1 MCFIFNYLNKAL
13 FPINMVSVLY
23 LYNLFCCVLQEWRHM
38 STMYDKTILTNIKSI
53 WKRKYIIMVLQL
65 LPFPVK
71 TQSKFHSGNSAHP
84 QNARA
89 LSPLEHQSMYLN
101 VFQEQKWIRM
111 QIKLSELETQSK
123 LAVTLH
129 WSNNLISFLLLP
141 ECFLLSCVT
150 AGTAGQNCS
159 LAVHPLCQP
168 LKQQGKKAFSVNLKI
183 L

>member
-1 MCFIFNYLNKAL
+1 MYFIFNYLNKAV
-13 FPINMVSVLY
+13 FPINTVSVLY
-23 LYNLFCCVLQEWRHM
+23 LYNSFCRVLQEQRHM
-38 STMYDKTILTNIKSI
+38 STMYDKTMLTNIKFMEKEIYHHGSFTFS
-53 WKRKYIIMVLQL
+53 R
-65 LPFPVK
+65 K
-71 TQSKFHSGNSAHP
+71 TQPNFHSGNLAHL

-89 LSPLEHQSMYLN
+89 LSPLEHRSMYLN
-101 VFQEQKWIRM
+101 VFQSKKWIRM

-129 WSNNLISFLLLP
+129 RSNNLISFLLLP

-159 LAVHPLCQP
+159 LALHPRCQT

>member
-1 MCFIFNYLNKAL
+1 
-13 FPINMVSVLY
+13 
-23 LYNLFCCVLQEWRHM
+23 
-38 STMYDKTILTNIKSI
+38 
-53 WKRKYIIMVLQL
+53 MVLQL
-65 LPFPVK
+65 LPFPVE
-71 TQSKFHSGNSAHP
+71 TAQFSQWELSTSTGCSSTCSF
-84 QNARA
+84 RA
-89 LSPLEHQSMYLN
+89 SIN
-101 VFQEQKWIRM
+101 VLKCFSEQKWIRM

-129 WSNNLISFLLLP
+129 RSNNLISFLLLP

-168 LKQQGKKAFSVNLKI
+168 LKQQGKKALSVNLKI

>member
-1 MCFIFNYLNKAL
+1 MEKEIYHHGSATFTFSSKNTVQISQWEL
-13 FPINMVSVLY
+13 
-23 LYNLFCCVLQEWRHM
+23 
-38 STMYDKTILTNIKSI
+38 STSTK
-53 WKRKYIIMVLQL
+53 
-65 LPFPVK
+65 
-71 TQSKFHSGNSAHP
+71 
-84 QNARA
+84 NARA

-101 VFQEQKWIRM
+101 IFQEQKWIRM